1 MIGQGLAKGGA
12 IRAKMSQQSP
22 NLASF
27 RNSLGL
33 TGKQLAAYYFYDT
46 LDPSKY
52 GDSKINFQ
60 LPKSIECLTD
70 PTKC

>member
-1 MIGQGLAKGGA
+1 M
-12 IRAKMSQQSP
+12 
-22 NLASF
+22 
-27 RNSLGL
+27 
-33 TGKQLAAYYFYDT
+33 

-70 PTKC
+70 PAKC